1 MSQDKISH
9 IITPQAIWT
18 FDSRKFGT
26 AYTICAN
33 VLPPSSALCYRSLV
47 CQIRQSLSSPVSS
60 FPLFLLADR
69 TGGIVLLFAGSYSLQ
84 GLTAVCLSCPLARH
98 CRYLIFTYL
107 LTWMGSATLSLT
119 SHSSVACCA
128 LRTAADYH
136 TNLWKSQTLW
146 RKTVWDARSG
156 ASDTSD
162 HIQKK
167 SSSLWCWG
175 GAMHG
180 CCVWHW
186 AGSTHRFQGQM
197 CEAAGWMNE
206 WIYKRQNENP
216 WSIDSWIGVE

>member
-107 LTWMGSATLSLT
+107 LTWMGSAPLSLT

-180 CCVWHW
+180 CCVWLIVSLSRLHTQISRSDVW
-186 AGSTHRFQGQM
+186 SCRV
-197 CEAAGWMNE
+197 NE
-206 WIYKRQNENP
+206 WM
-216 WSIDSWIGVE
+216 DL